1 MLPFF
6 IGTFSC
12 EITIPLEI
20 VNTAFSLDTISPNI
34 FNGHN
39 KTSIFPEYQT
49 AGTPLLFFPY
59 LSANSSIR
67 LIPFSPSICI
77 KVRVRLKGSLEE
89 GVYNKLHFILSYSKF
104 IFGSENGKR
113 SLLTTTASTSKPSMD
128 CIGVFFTSDL
138 LKFKIMFEIG
148 RVLV

>member
-1 MLPFF
+1 MLLSMILQHLGLQTFLMPPKSLYRILSCQQPSNIIAFCDFFLCFLF

-49 AGTPLLFFPY
+49 AGTPLLFF
-59 LSANSSIR
+59 SI
-67 LIPFSPSICI
+67 
-77 KVRVRLKGSLEE
+77 
-89 GVYNKLHFILSYSKF
+89 FI
-104 IFGSENGKR
+104 G
-113 SLLTTTASTSKPSMD
+113 
-128 CIGVFFTSDL
+128 
-138 LKFKIMFEIG
+138 
-148 RVLV
+148 